1 MNTQQAFNAFY
12 DITQQTP
19 HNGYMRTDDTRE
31 LFIKMIHE
39 HKAQLKAR
47 DEEMELKEL
56 RAFRSGFNFHQK
68 GNIGWL
74 KSRSIVAMLFWN
86 YSRTRYNR
94 KNGNK
99 YYTDD
104 MVLEAYSC
112 FLKAY
117 KILKESKCS
126 ENG

>member
-39 HKAQLKAR
+39 HEAQLKAR

-74 KSRSIVAMLFWN
+74 KSRSIVAMLFWEWKKADSYLTL
-86 YSRTRYNR
+86 YSDNLPARMA
-94 KNGNK
+94 KSS
-99 YYTDD
+99 
-104 MVLEAYSC
+104 EAYYC
-112 FLKAY
+112 FQKAY
-117 KILKESKCS
+117 KMLKE
-126 ENG
+126 